1 MMLGDVASEHVQFW
15 WITLGLG
22 AVVISA
28 VILLLGF
35 LTVLVKD
42 IQAGV
47 DAIWEE
53 AKGVAAQTASTWM
66 LNDTLRLAEGLG
78 GEVALHAEVLGAA
91 AAGKS

>member
-1 MMLGDVASEHVQFW
+1 MIADVATEHVQFW

-28 VILLLGF
+28 IILLLGF
-35 LTVLVKD
+35 LTILVKD
-42 IQAGV
+42 IQTSV

-53 AKGVAAQTASTWM
+53 AKGVAAQTAATWM
-66 LNDTLRLAEGLG
+66 LNDTLRLAEALG

>member
-1 MMLGDVASEHVQFW
+1 MIADVASEHVQFW

-42 IQAGV
+42 IQSGV

-78 GEVALHAEVLGAA
+78 GEVARHAEVLGAA

>member
-1 MMLGDVASEHVQFW
+1 MTFADVATEHVQFW

-35 LTVLVKD
+35 LTILVKD
-42 IQAGV
+42 IQDGV

-66 LNDTLRLAEGLG
+66 LNDTLRLAETLG
-78 GEVALHAEVLGAA
+78 DEVALHAEVLGTAA
-91 AAGKS
+91 ASR